1 MAVLTLEPALPRGRQ
16 SYWGLLTACL
26 CMFLIVMISWS
37 TLLARRHP
45 DTAIPLH
52 AAAVAVGPG
61 GALVEVAAADALVP
75 GSRVLAEMPDS
86 LDLAREQA
94 AWLAAGTVPQ
104 ASGLGG
110 DMVAMAL
117 LDLHVLS
124 LPYGVP
130 VAGWSP
136 PWRYVW
142 PRDSAL
148 AASALARTG
157 HTSDAERIVDF
168 LQRVQPASGLFQAR
182 YLPDGSGVPDDRG
195 VELDG
200 VGWAL
205 WATGQLAAELSGS
218 DRTAFV
224 QRHRVLLDR
233 STQAALRSIDNP
245 SSLPPPSADYWEVK
259 ETRPTLATAA
269 LLCAGLEAGA
279 ELYRILGDPQA
290 ADHTAAAARR
300 LGDAIR
306 TNFGRNGYPRHLGG
320 RGDSSD
326 LGVDFLLPPVGPS
339 PMGSSPIGSGQIG
352 SSIDSAVLQAWE
364 QAALRMSRPGGGL
377 APGGSWRRDG
387 VSWTNVTGS
396 RAMTAAFLG
405 ERDEALARLRWLDQH
420 RTAAG
425 ALPEKVLANGQ
436 PAAVAPLAWT
446 AAVVVITADQL
457 DS

>member
-1 MAVLTLEPALPRGRQ
+1 MAVLALEPALFRRRQ
-16 SYWGLLTACL
+16 SHRGLLTACL
-26 CMFLIVMISWS
+26 CLLLIVMISSS
-37 TLLARRHP
+37 TLLARRHL
-45 DTAIPLH
+45 DATIPLD

-75 GSRVLAEMPDS
+75 GSRVLAEMPES

-94 AWLAAGTVPQ
+94 AWLAAGTVPRV
-104 ASGLGG
+104 SGLDG

-124 LPYGVP
+124 RPYGVP
-130 VAGWSP
+130 VAGWSS

-168 LQRVQPASGLFQAR
+168 LQRVQPGSGLFQAR

-205 WATGQLAAELSGS
+205 WAAGQLAAELSGS

-224 QRHRVLLDR
+224 QRHRMLLDR
-233 STQAALRSIDNP
+233 STQAALSSIDNLP
-245 SSLPPPSADYWEVK
+245 SLPPPSADYWEV
-259 ETRPTLATAA
+259 EEGRPTLATAA
-269 LLCAGLEAGA
+269 VLCAGLEAAA
-279 ELYRILGDPQA
+279 ELHRILRDVRG
-290 ADHTAAAARR
+290 ADHAAAGARR
-300 LGDAIR
+300 LRDAIR

-320 RGDSSD
+320 RSDSID
-326 LGVDFLLPPVGPS
+326 LGVDFLLPPVGS
-339 PMGSSPIGSGQIG
+339 TV
-352 SSIDSAVLQAWE
+352 DRAVLQAWE
-364 QAALRMSRPGGGL
+364 QAPVLMSRTGGGL

-425 ALPEKVLANGQ
+425 SLPEKVLSNGQ
-436 PAAVAPLAWT
+436 PAAVSPLAWT

-457 DS
+457 AS

>member
-1 MAVLTLEPALPRGRQ
+1 MAVLTLEPALPHGRQ
-16 SYWGLLTACL
+16 SHRGPLTACL
-26 CMFLIVMISWS
+26 CLLLIVMISS
-37 TLLARRHP
+37 SSLLARRNL
-45 DTAIPLH
+45 DTTIPLH

-75 GSRVLAEMPDS
+75 GSRVLAGMPDS

-94 AWLAAGTVPQ
+94 AWLAAGTVPRV
-104 ASGLGG
+104 SGLDG
-110 DMVAMAL
+110 DMVTVAL

-124 LPYGVP
+124 RPYGVP

-136 PWRYVW
+136 TWRYVW

-168 LQRVQPASGLFQAR
+168 LQRVQPESGLFQAR
-182 YLPDGSGVPDDRG
+182 YLPDGSGVPDARG

-205 WATGQLAAELSGS
+205 WATGQVAAELSGS
-218 DRTAFV
+218 DRAAFV
-224 QRHRVLLDR
+224 QRHRRLLDR
-233 STQAALRSIDNP
+233 SAQAALRSIDNP
-245 SSLPPPSADYWEVK
+245 SSLPPPSRDYWEVK

-279 ELYRILGDPQA
+279 ELYRILGDVEA
-290 ADHTAAAARR
+290 AEHAAGGARR
-300 LGDAIR
+300 LRDAIK
-306 TNFGRNGYPRHLGG
+306 TDFGRNGYPRHLGG
-320 RGDSSD
+320 RSDSID
-326 LGVDFLLPPVGPS
+326 LGVDFLLPPVGSTVDPK
-339 PMGSSPIGSGQIG
+339 M
-352 SSIDSAVLQAWE
+352 LEAWE
-364 QAALRMSRPGGGL
+364 QAPLLMSRPGGGL

-387 VSWTNVTGS
+387 VSWTNATGS

-405 ERDEALARLRWLDQH
+405 HRDEAMARLRWLDQH

-425 ALPEKVLANGQ
+425 SLPEKVLRDGQ
-436 PAAVAPLAWT
+436 PASVSPLAWT
-446 AAVVVITADQL
+446 AAAVVITADQL
-457 DS
+457 AS

>member
-1 MAVLTLEPALPRGRQ
+1 MAVLALEPALPRRRQ
-16 SYWGLLTACL
+16 SHRGPLTACL
-26 CMFLIVMISWS
+26 CLLLIVMISSS
-37 TLLARRHP
+37 TLLARRHL
-45 DTAIPLH
+45 DTTIPLD

-94 AWLAAGTVPQ
+94 AWLAAGTVPRV
-104 ASGLGG
+104 SGLDG

-124 LPYGVP
+124 RPYGVP

-168 LQRVQPASGLFQAR
+168 LQRVQPESGLFQAR

-205 WATGQLAAELSGS
+205 WAAGQLAAELSGS

-224 QRHRVLLDR
+224 QRHRMLLDR
-233 STQAALRSIDNP
+233 STQAALSSIDNLP
-245 SSLPPPSADYWEVK
+245 SLPPPSADYWEV
-259 ETRPTLATAA
+259 EERRPTLATAA
-269 LLCAGLEAGA
+269 VLCAGLEAAA
-279 ELYRILGDPQA
+279 ELHRILGDVRG
-290 ADHTAAAARR
+290 ADHAAAGARR
-300 LGDAIR
+300 LRDAIR

-320 RGDSSD
+320 RSDSID
-326 LGVDFLLPPVGPS
+326 LGVDFLLPPVGS
-339 PMGSSPIGSGQIG
+339 AV
-352 SSIDSAVLQAWE
+352 DRAVLQAWE
-364 QAALRMSRPGGGL
+364 QAPVLMSRTGGGL

-425 ALPEKVLANGQ
+425 SLPEKVLSNGQ
-436 PAAVAPLAWT
+436 PAAVSPLAWT

-457 DS
+457 AS

>member
-16 SYWGLLTACL
+16 SQWGPLTACL
-26 CMFLIVMISWS
+26 WLFLIVMISSS
-37 TLLARRHP
+37 TLLAYRHR
-45 DTAIPLH
+45 DTAIPLNS
-52 AAAVAVGPG
+52 AAVAVGPG

-94 AWLAAGTVPQ
+94 AWLAAGTVPRV
-104 ASGLGG
+104 SGLDG

-124 LPYGVP
+124 RPYGVP

-136 PWRYVW
+136 LWRYVW

-148 AASALARTG
+148 VASALARTG
-157 HTSDAERIVDF
+157 HTSDAERIVGF
-168 LQRVQPASGLFQAR
+168 LQRVQPASGLLQAR

-205 WATGQLAAELSGS
+205 WAAGQLAAELTAS

-224 QRHRVLLDR
+224 QRHRMLLDR
-233 STQAALRSIDNP
+233 STQAALRLIDNP
-245 SSLPPPSADYWEVK
+245 SSLPPASADYWEVD
-259 ETRPTLATAA
+259 ETRLTLATAA
-269 LLCAGLEAGA
+269 VLCAGLEAGA
-279 ELYRILGDPQA
+279 QLYRILGDVRA
-290 ADHTAAAARR
+290 ADHAADAARR
-300 LGDAIR
+300 LRDAIR

-320 RGDSSD
+320 RSDSTD
-326 LGVDFLLPPVGPS
+326 LGVDFLLPPVG
-339 PMGSSPIGSGQIG
+339 SSAVG
-352 SSIDSAVLQAWE
+352 SSIDRAVLQAWE
-364 QAALRMSRPGGGL
+364 RAPLLMSRPGGGL

-425 ALPEKVLANGQ
+425 SLPEKVLPDGR
-436 PAAVAPLAWT
+436 PAAVSPLAWT

-457 DS
+457 AS

>member
-1 MAVLTLEPALPRGRQ
+1 MAVLALEPALPRRRQ
-16 SYWGLLTACL
+16 SHRGPLTACL
-26 CMFLIVMISWS
+26 CLLLIVMISSS
-37 TLLARRHP
+37 TLLARRHL
-45 DTAIPLH
+45 DTTIPLD

-94 AWLAAGTVPQ
+94 AWLAAGTVPRV
-104 ASGLGG
+104 SGLDG

-124 LPYGVP
+124 RPYGVP
-130 VAGWSP
+130 VAGWST

-168 LQRVQPASGLFQAR
+168 LQRVQPESGLFQAR

-205 WATGQLAAELSGS
+205 WAAGQLAAELSGS

-224 QRHRVLLDR
+224 QRHRMLLDR
-233 STQAALRSIDNP
+233 STQAALSSIDNLP
-245 SSLPPPSADYWEVK
+245 SLPPPSADYWEV
-259 ETRPTLATAA
+259 EERRPTLATAA
-269 LLCAGLEAGA
+269 VLCAGLEAAA
-279 ELYRILGDPQA
+279 ELHRILGDVRA
-290 ADHTAAAARR
+290 ADHAAAGARR
-300 LGDAIR
+300 LRDSIR

-320 RGDSSD
+320 RSDSID
-326 LGVDFLLPPVGPS
+326 LGVDFLLPPVGS
-339 PMGSSPIGSGQIG
+339 AV
-352 SSIDSAVLQAWE
+352 DRAVLQAWE
-364 QAALRMSRPGGGL
+364 QAPVLMSRTGGGL

-425 ALPEKVLANGQ
+425 SLPEKVLSNGQ
-436 PAAVAPLAWT
+436 PAAVSPLAWT

-457 DS
+457 AS

>member
-1 MAVLTLEPALPRGRQ
+1 MAVLAIEPALPRRRQ
-16 SYWGLLTACL
+16 SHRGSLTACL
-26 CMFLIVMISWS
+26 CLLLIVMISSS
-37 TLLARRHP
+37 TLLARRHL
-45 DTAIPLH
+45 DATIPLD

-94 AWLAAGTVPQ
+94 AWLAAGTVPRV
-104 ASGLGG
+104 SGLEG

-117 LDLHVLS
+117 LDLHVLAR
-124 LPYGVP
+124 PYGVP
-130 VAGWSP
+130 VAGWST

-157 HTSDAERIVDF
+157 HTADAERIVDF
-168 LQRVQPASGLFQAR
+168 LQRVQPESGLFQAR

-205 WATGQLAAELSGS
+205 WAAGQLAAELSGS

-224 QRHRVLLDR
+224 QRYRMLLDR
-233 STQAALRSIDNP
+233 STQAALSSIDNLP
-245 SSLPPPSADYWEVK
+245 SLPPPSADYWEV
-259 ETRPTLATAA
+259 EERRPTLATAA
-269 LLCAGLEAGA
+269 VLCAGLEAAA
-279 ELYRILGDPQA
+279 ELHRILGDVRG
-290 ADHTAAAARR
+290 ADHAAAGARR
-300 LGDAIR
+300 LRDSIR

-320 RGDSSD
+320 RSDSID
-326 LGVDFLLPPVGPS
+326 LGVDFLLPPVGS
-339 PMGSSPIGSGQIG
+339 TV
-352 SSIDSAVLQAWE
+352 DRAVLQAWE
-364 QAALRMSRPGGGL
+364 QAPVLMSRTGGGL

-425 ALPEKVLANGQ
+425 SLPEKVLSNGQ
-436 PAAVAPLAWT
+436 PAAVSPLAWT

-457 DS
+457 AS